1 MHLLFTIKKLAL
13 LRLLALLLTL
23 FTLLPPLFAQ
33 QIVTYDEAIVLADK
47 NYKQKNYL
55 NAKAYYQMALKYK
68 SGDTYAKQQ
77 IATIVAQ
84 LKSGMEKEE
93 AYFDIVDIA
102 DIFYEEGALDKAV
115 AQYQKALSILPDDEY
130 ALKKIADIQRIQTEE
145 KDRINAYN
153 KSMKAGNDLM
163 AAGNYSEAV
172 DAFKN
177 ARILFPERTLPSEKI
192 ASAEHLQAEK
202 EIRLITFDEE
212 MELASRYLLV
222 KDYATTLEHYEVAQ
236 ALFPNNTKVA
246 TKIEAIRPQASKQQ
260 AYNKQVEA
268 ADELY
273 ISKDFLNA
281 KIKYSEAGKLWPEN
295 TYPADMITK
304 IDEQLAL
311 QRKDLDKNY
320 KRSITTADSLYALQL
335 YAGAKAEYNLALI
348 LKPTENYPKS
358 KLNEIDAWFAN
369 QQKAFESNYA
379 QMLLE
384 ADQLFEE
391 KEYARAKEKYAFAL
405 ETKPDD
411 NYPKDQL
418 AAIETIFVLQAEEN
432 KKDAA
437 YGLLIAEADRLFA
450 DGNYDLAIKKY
461 EEAQVLKSIE
471 TYPAGKIT
479 EIQQLLAN
487 AEKQKEIDD
496 AFALQMVL
504 AIRLFKEDR
513 LSESK
518 SAYENSLVLK
528 PYDAQS
534 KIQIARIDSIVIERI
549 EQEKASIISAA
560 LVAKGDSLQEITA
573 YDKAILA
580 YEEALVAKPK
590 DPVAAKKLSEVKII
604 KLNYEKAITKQK
616 AFDKAITKGDVYF
629 GEESYEL
636 AKMEYEKAS
645 KLKSKEAYPKQQL
658 KEIASLLKKLALEQ
672 QKRFDDAI
680 VKGNNFYEQ
689 ENYQEAVLQ
698 YKVAESIKPTE
709 TYPKQ
714 RIASCNSFL
723 AEILKEAKVKY
734 DIAIADADKLYATK
748 IYDKAIKS
756 YKNAKAIKP
765 DEEYPQQQI
774 AKITNLIEVN
784 AITDIVSETIVINSE
799 VTERFNF
806 EPLPINVRKA
816 NYILIKARNIGGKA
830 FKIIFNYGSKKG
842 KNGGFVVQVPEETE
856 YNDFIIRVGNQYK
869 WFSEDNDWLTIYPE
883 NGDVEI
889 KMVRI
894 SKSD

>member
-1 MHLLFTIKKLAL
+1 MQLYFTIKKLAL
-13 LRLLALLLTL
+13 PRLLALLLVL
-23 FTLLPPLFAQ
+23 FALIPPLFAQ

-47 NYKQKNYL
+47 NYQQKKYL
-55 NAKAYYQMALKYK
+55 DAKAYYQMALKYK
-68 SGDTYAKQQ
+68 SNDTYAKEQ

-102 DIFYEEGALDKAV
+102 DIFYEEGALEKAE
-115 AQYQKALSILPDDEY
+115 AQYQKALSILPNDEY

-153 KSMKAGNDLM
+153 KSMNEGNDLM
-163 AAGNYSEAV
+163 VLRNYPAAI
-172 DAFKN
+172 DAFNN
-177 ARILFPERTLPSEKI
+177 ARILFPERTLAKEKI
-192 ASAEHLQAEK
+192 ASAKLLQAEK
-202 EIRLITFDEE
+202 EVNLVTFNEE

-222 KDYATTLEHYEVAQ
+222 KDYATTLEHYETAQ
-236 ALFPNNTKVA
+236 ALFPNNTDVA
-246 TKIEAIRPQASKQQ
+246 AKIESIRPQAENQQ

-268 ADELY
+268 ADEMY
-273 ISKDFLNA
+273 ISKDFLSA
-281 KIKYSEAGKLWPEN
+281 KEKYREAGKLWPEN
-295 TYPADMITK
+295 TYPADMILK
-304 IDEQLAL
+304 IDDQLAL

-320 KRSITTADSLYALQL
+320 NRSITSADSLLALQL

-348 LKPTENYPKS
+348 LKPTENYPKT
-358 KLNEIDAWFAN
+358 KLNEINAWFAN
-369 QQKAFESNYA
+369 QQKAFDANYA

-384 ADQLFEE
+384 ADKLFEE
-391 KEYARAKEKYAFAL
+391 KEYSRAKEKYAFAL

-418 AAIETIFVLQAEEN
+418 AAIETIFALQAEEN

-437 YGLLIAEADRLFA
+437 YGLLITEADRLFS

-461 EEAQVLKSIE
+461 EEAQVLKSLE

-504 AIRLFKEDR
+504 AIRLFKEDK

-518 SAYENSLVLK
+518 SAYENALELK
-528 PYDAQS
+528 PYDAQP
-534 KIQIARIDSIVIERI
+534 KIQIARIDSIVIVRI
-549 EQEKASIISAA
+549 EQEKASKISAA
-560 LVAKGDSLQEITA
+560 LLAKGDSLQEITA
-573 YDKAILA
+573 YDQAILA
-580 YEEALVAKPK
+580 YEEALLAKPK
-590 DPVAAKKLSEVKII
+590 DPIAAKKLSDVKIV

-616 AFDKAITKGDVYF
+616 AFDEAIAKGDVYF

-636 AKMEYEKAS
+636 AKMEYEKATE
-645 KLKSKEAYPKQQL
+645 LKSKEDYPKKQL

-672 QKRFDDAI
+672 QKRYDDAL

-709 TYPKQ
+709 AYPKQ
-714 RIASCNSFL
+714 RIASCNTFL
-723 AEILKEAKVKY
+723 AEILKAAKVKY
-734 DIAIADADKLYATK
+734 DIAIADADKLYVTK

-765 DEEYPQQQI
+765 DEDYPQQQI
-774 AKITNLIEVN
+774 TKITNLIEVN
-784 AITDIVSETIVINSE
+784 AITDVVNETIVIKSE

-806 EPLPINVRKA
+806 EPLPINVRKS
-816 NYILIKARNIGGKA
+816 NYILIKARNIGGES

-842 KNGGFVVQVPEETE
+842 KNGGFVVQVPKGTE

-883 NGDVEI
+883 NGDIEI